1 LKHKNYCIFTEHL
14 PSYSTDAEFNVSTLS
29 SLFIPVTL
37 VVMMVVMGELCRY
50 RYQSVAEHD
59 FLPADEFVRLN
70 EAQVK
75 MNTATQTKFFQQL
88 KD

>member
-1 LKHKNYCIFTEHL
+1 
-14 PSYSTDAEFNVSTLS
+14 
-29 SLFIPVTL
+29 
-37 VVMMVVMGELCRY
+37 MVVMGELCRY

-75 MNTATQTKFFQQL
+75 MNAATQTKFFQQL